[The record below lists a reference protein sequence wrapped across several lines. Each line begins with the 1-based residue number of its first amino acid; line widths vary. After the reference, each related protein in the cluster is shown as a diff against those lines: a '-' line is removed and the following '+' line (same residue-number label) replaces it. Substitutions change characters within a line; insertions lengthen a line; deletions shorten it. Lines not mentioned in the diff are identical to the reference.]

1 LIEVVHA
8 AVKRLVDGQPRF
20 TLPGATIAVR
30 FAVGFTLG
38 ARGVIARAFHPI
50 EQRNRVMTAPH
61 VARLNGR
68 DPLLSEL
75 SPAGHKVLGLL
86 QKGSGYHVLGAW
98 RFRGLRSHVKERT
111 IVSLLE
117 KGLAERIET
126 DQHLEVRITPV
137 GRSANQK
144 SPRREVDPIHGT
156 TGRWI
161 TAARSANAAA
171 SERLLDV
178 SSGFRPRGKS

>member
-1 LIEVVHA
+1 M
-8 AVKRLVDGQPRF
+8 
-20 TLPGATIAVR
+20 
-30 FAVGFTLG
+30 
-38 ARGVIARAFHPI
+38 
-50 EQRNRVMTAPH
+50 MTVPH
-61 VARLNGR
+61 VVRSDGR

-75 SPAGHKVLGLL
+75 SPASCKVLGLL

-117 KGLAERIET
+117 RGLAERIET
-126 DQHLEVRITPV
+126 DQHLEVRITPA

-144 SPRREVDPIHGT
+144 SPCCEVDRIRRA

>member
-1 LIEVVHA
+1 
-8 AVKRLVDGQPRF
+8 
-20 TLPGATIAVR
+20 
-30 FAVGFTLG
+30 
-38 ARGVIARAFHPI
+38 
-50 EQRNRVMTAPH
+50 MTAPH
-61 VARLNGR
+61 VVRLNGR

-86 QKGSGYHVLGAW
+86 QKSSCYNVLGAW

-144 SPRREVDPIHGT
+144 SPCREVDPIRGA

-161 TAARSANAAA
+161 TATRRTEACRG
-171 SERLLDV
+171 LDQHL
-178 SSGFRPRGKS
+178 S

>member
-1 LIEVVHA
+1 MMI
-8 AVKRLVDGQPRF
+8 
-20 TLPGATIAVR
+20 
-30 FAVGFTLG
+30 
-38 ARGVIARAFHPI
+38 
-50 EQRNRVMTAPH
+50 APH
-61 VARLNGR
+61 VVRLNGR

-86 QKGSGYHVLGAW
+86 QKGSAYHVLGAW
-98 RFRGLRSHVKERT
+98 RFRGLRSHVKELT

-144 SPRREVDPIHGT
+144 SPCREVDQFGAT
-156 TGRWI
+156 DRWI
-161 TAARSANAAA
+161 TAARSANTAA
-171 SERLLDV
+171 SESFLDG